1 MGRKKNIA
9 EVVEVAST
17 DEPTLEQEIAAAIER
32 TKVLAGAG
40 PLITSRKREGLDAP
54 LEGSRD
60 ARKPDL
66 THLDDAVTLH
76 PDGSADV
83 HFDVGSRIV
92 IERYAL
98 TIPGNPWLDTQT
110 YTVQSIDPVSGVLQL
125 WNPDLYQAAL
135 ANFRLGLANGFK
147 FKLASSRGNSI
158 GKKKRG
164 RPRKN
169 PLPDTTAAPVPAS
182 EKKGRGRPKGVKNR
196 SKDVIIAERKA
207 KAAEQA
213 EKKRTKARR

>member
-1 MGRKKNIA
+1 MGRKKNIVA
-9 EVVEVAST
+9 VEVDVAH
-17 DEPTLEQEIAAAIER
+17 EPTLEQEIAAAIER

-54 LEGSRD
+54 MEGARD

-66 THLDDAVTLH
+66 AHLPDAVTLH

-135 ANFRLGLANGFK
+135 TNFRLGLANGFK
-147 FKLASSRGNSI
+147 FKLASARGTNI

-169 PLPDTTAAPVPAS
+169 PVDSTPAPTPKS

-196 SKDVIIAERKA
+196 AKDVIVAERKA

-213 EKKRTKARR
+213 EKKRAKARR